1 MIKQLFPQKQNSPVR
16 PETLIGLILIA
27 VFLLSTLTFA
37 YLYLNDRKQ
46 RDLLLNQVQETQKRL
61 DQIHI
66 SLTQGD
72 LKKAVSELAQ
82 AQKNVADLLPPVTE
96 SAPKQIIAQ
105 KQPPSPMPSTTAL
118 PPISKP
124 PAEAPAP
131 IPPAPAPASKLPAS
145 VPTPVPAA
153 PGTAPVKSSPAA
165 SPAGLAL
172 AADESPYPFILAE
185 SGEYLIVAEKDQKN
199 LHLFRYTDNRFV
211 LVKSY
216 PCIVGANG
224 FDKKREG
231 DLATPVGNYFTLRY
245 IPGKNLPEK
254 YGHGAYVLN
263 YPNFLDRKAQKDGTG
278 IWLHGHT
285 PGKSLGDPE
294 LQNTKGCIAVN
305 NEVLRELTGF
315 LKASGTPVVVVNR
328 LQLTKT
334 SIQRQLAE
342 ELNTFMK
349 AWSKA
354 WESGNTKTFMSH
366 YSNDF
371 INGDG
376 MNYQAFKR
384 QKERVN
390 SGKKFIRVQIENP
403 AILLAQEEKGQ
414 IAVFRFTQRYRS
426 NNFESDSRKIFYLKK
441 GQAGWQIIGES
452 RL

>member
-1 MIKQLFPQKQNSPVR
+1 MKRPFPQKQKSPVR
-16 PETLIGLILIA
+16 PETLIGFILIA
-27 VFLLSTLTFA
+27 GLLLSTVTLA
-37 YLYLNDRKQ
+37 YLYLKDRNQ
-46 RDLLLNQVQETQKRL
+46 RDLLLKQVQETQKRL
-61 DQIHI
+61 DQIHM

-72 LKKAVSELAQ
+72 LKKAFSELAQ

-96 SAPKQIIAQ
+96 TSPKPVIAQ
-105 KQPPSPMPSTTAL
+105 KQPP
-118 PPISKP
+118 
-124 PAEAPAP
+124 AP
-131 IPPAPAPASKLPAS
+131 IPPATVPVPASKLPAAA
-145 VPTPVPAA
+145 PAPVPPAL
-153 PGTAPVKSSPAA
+153 GTAPVKSSPAPI
-165 SPAGLAL
+165 PAGLTL
-172 AADESPYPFILAE
+172 AAGESPYPFILAE
-185 SGEYLIVAEKDQKN
+185 AGEYLIVAEKDQKII
-199 LHLFRYTDNRFV
+199 HLFHYTDNRFV

-216 PCIVGANG
+216 PCIIGANG

-231 DLATPVGNYFTLRY
+231 DLATPLGNYFTLRY

-254 YGHGAYVLN
+254 YGYGAYVLN
-263 YPNFLDRKAQKDGTG
+263 YPNFLDRKARKDGTG

-294 LQNTKGCIAVN
+294 LQDTKGCIAVN

-315 LKASGTPVVVVNR
+315 LKASGAPVVVVNQ

-334 SIQRQLAE
+334 LTQRRLAE

-354 WESGNTKTFMSH
+354 WESGNTKTFMSY
-366 YSNDF
+366 YSDDF

-403 AILLAQEEKGQ
+403 AILLVQEEKRQ

-426 NNFESDSRKIFYLKK
+426 NNFESNSKKIFYLKK